1 VNATGRNTRAL
12 CPESTRNLTAKT
24 MSLKR
29 ILVVDDDPAGRDAFH
44 ELLVA
49 AGFFV
54 LPAENGKQAL
64 ELAANAK
71 VDLALLDLI
80 VPIENGWAT
89 FEQLARAHPLLSIII
104 VTAFPNQLFTAASA
118 GAAALL
124 EKPVG
129 LPTLLPTLAALLAE
143 TSEQRRARRAGQ
155 QADFHY
161 TPATT
166 RASRSE
172 DRVGRGD
179 GRAGQWREQTGRPAA
194 PSSSRG
200 QRAVEHMA
208 AARSLLAAGGGP
220 PRGGRVSPHS
230 ARPVPRIIF
239 AS

>member
-1 VNATGRNTRAL
+1 
-12 CPESTRNLTAKT
+12 

-29 ILVVDDDPAGRDAFH
+29 ILVVDDDPAGRDAFN

-49 AGFFV
+49 AGYFV

-64 ELAANAK
+64 EMAANAK
-71 VDLALLDLI
+71 IDLALLDLI

-89 FEQLARAHPLLSIII
+89 FEQLARANPLLSIII
-104 VTAFPNQLFTAASA
+104 VTAFPHQLFTAAGA

-124 EKPVG
+124 EKPVR

-166 RASRSE
+166 RSSRSE
-172 DRVGRGD
+172 DRVGRD
-179 GRAGQWREQTGRPAA
+179 NGRGGQWREPTGRPAA
-194 PSSSRG
+194 PFMWRAQG
-200 QRAVEHMA
+200 AVEHLA
-208 AARSLLAAGGGP
+208 GARSPLAAGGGP
-220 PRGGRVSPHS
+220 PP
-230 ARPVPRIIF
+230 PR
-239 AS
+239 